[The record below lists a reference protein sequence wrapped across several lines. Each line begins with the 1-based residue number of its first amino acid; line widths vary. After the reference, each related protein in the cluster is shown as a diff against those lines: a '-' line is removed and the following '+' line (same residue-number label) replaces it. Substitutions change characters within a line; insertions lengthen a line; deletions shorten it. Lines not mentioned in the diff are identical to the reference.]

1 MEQKKAA
8 ALMKEYQDNKKSDFI
23 WRRKA
28 FLFAS
33 GMFPDGKYFFQRRS
47 PCLDGRCRAGLAIK
61 HSIHMP
67 GLVPGTNPDFFST
80 CVFCRTHSPCVMVYC
95 L

>member
-8 ALMKEYQDNKKSDFI
+8 ALMKEYQDNKKIRFHLEAES
-23 WRRKA
+23 
-28 FLFAS
+28 FLICQQDVPGRQIF
-33 GMFPDGKYFFQRRS
+33 FPEKN
-47 PCLDGRCRAGLAIK
+47 PCLDGRCLAGLAIK